1 MTISDLH
8 TEDEASG
15 PNIATP
21 ILLTDRQTDRQTDRH
36 TQTDRQ
42 TDKHDRK
49 HDSYQS

>member
-8 TEDEASG
+8 TENEASG

-21 ILLTDRQTDRQTDRH
+21 ILLTDTHTHTHTHTRTDRQTDR
-36 TQTDRQ
+36 
-42 TDKHDRK
+42 HDRK